1 MRTVNW
7 REMTS
12 HGWEVEHPKSAHF
25 WLGTGMKDQN
35 GVEIFEGDILQNRGA
50 TGRDFRMVV
59 CFGRYPQ
66 PNTDGDGLGFYVR
79 HSKARNRIWR
89 QDFIYWADRSRVIG
103 NIHENPELMEEA
115 DDGGDCDT
123 CIHAK
128 VCELWRSAECQDAS
142 CFFRDGCGLY
152 REDAEP
158 SKHGHWIMY
167 AYDEAICSECG
178 YDRGTEFESTKEAKE
193 RWDELPM
200 WCEGCGAKMDR
211 ETKEEGEP

>member
-1 MRTVNW
+1 MAET
-7 REMTS
+7 
-12 HGWEVEHPKSAHF
+12 
-25 WLGTGMKDQN
+25 
-35 GVEIFEGDILQNRGA
+35 
-50 TGRDFRMVV
+50 
-59 CFGRYPQ
+59 
-66 PNTDGDGLGFYVR
+66 
-79 HSKARNRIWR
+79 
-89 QDFIYWADRSRVIG
+89 
-103 NIHENPELMEEA
+103 
-115 DDGGDCDT
+115 CDT
-123 CIHAK
+123 CIHTK
-128 VCELWRSAECQDAS
+128 VCDLWRREECQDAS
-142 CFFRDGCGLY
+142 CFFGDGCGLY